1 MSRRRKYQFYGPAH
15 FRATW
20 AKFLGICKRDGQSAS
35 WLLRVW
41 VEGYVQR
48 KDPGNPQRPLTAYV
62 PGHEDELALNLPEIL
77 RKLEAYASIRRN
89 ELDWSMIHNE
99 LSSYLQGAAR
109 VRAADKISKELRSRG
124 IKVWR

>member
-1 MSRRRKYQFYGPAH
+1 MSPRKKYQFYGPAH

-20 AKFLGICKRDGQSAS
+20 AKFLNICKRDGQSAS
-35 WLLRVW
+35 WLLRLW
-41 VEGYVQR
+41 VEGYVHR

-77 RKLEAYASIRRN
+77 RRLEAYASSRRN
-89 ELDWSMIHNE
+89 ELDWSMILNE
-99 LSSYLQGAAR
+99 LKPYLQGAAR
-109 VRAADKISKELRSRG
+109 VRVAERIYKELRIRG